1 MKRFMIQ
8 ICEGCLNLEGQ
19 ECHHPECVFCR
30 RATSEV
36 GYLLDILM
44 IRPVI
49 NGVRIQPLG
58 QLESNDVDQL
68 QLDVKYLH
76 FDLDATRRERDEM
89 QCRIEELDKPE

>member
-1 MKRFMIQ
+1 
-8 ICEGCLNLEGQ
+8 
-19 ECHHPECVFCR
+19 
-30 RATSEV
+30 
-36 GYLLDILM
+36 M